1 MLVTRQIS
9 FVAIQQTESPR
20 PQFIYTFILS
30 TFSMVGILLKQN
42 GKNGSQLAGWEVGAM
57 GTNSYKQWG
66 QKNGNRAQGGQ
77 PVLCPDSAS
86 GQNPPSGPR
95 VDTRPRGQHVRSV
108 GHETLSAC
116 SVWGGNMS
124 QPSQH
129 WRPGEARQET
139 DDAGPRLDSYR
150 RGGATHGI

>member
-1 MLVTRQIS
+1 
-9 FVAIQQTESPR
+9 
-20 PQFIYTFILS
+20 
-30 TFSMVGILLKQN
+30 
-42 GKNGSQLAGWEVGAM
+42 M

-116 SVWGGNMS
+116 SVWGVTC
-124 QPSQH
+124 PSPASTGGPG
-129 WRPGEARQET
+129 RPGRRQMMQDLDLIPIGEGEPRMEFKQKT
-139 DDAGPRLDSYR
+139 DMS
-150 RGGATHGI
+150 